1 MLLGEIL
8 RNNYDIERIDVTIKT
23 LELFM
28 RLDYLQAETDL
39 ERVLSDS
46 EATMDTSSVLAE
58 IEERIVEHLV
68 FILHEYGFVLN
79 EDFNASMSELYTLV
93 SAIEDLT
100 KYESPE
106 ELLDLME
113 SQDDVIERLVE
124 ALSLIVKDTITGNV
138 YDYYNIV
145 KDVTEEFWTK
155 LTLVLDGARE
165 DIVDFDR
172 KTETV
177 IPPDFK
183 GEIWD
188 WISVSGRTGYNLQ
201 AAFTLLSD
209 RLEEMLLESPTQAS
223 IKVVSYELR
232 TLVHYSSS
240 EDKSEELILSLFE
253 ALDPN
258 PDTLL
263 KVQGILP
270 YVELRF
276 D

>member
-28 RLDYLQAETDL
+28 RLDYLQAEADL

-46 EATMDTSSVLAE
+46 EAVMDTSSVLAE
-58 IEERIVEHLV
+58 IEDRIVEHLV
-68 FILHEYGFVLN
+68 FILHEYGFTLN
-79 EDFNASMSELYTLV
+79 EDYNASMSELYTLV
-93 SAIEDLT
+93 CSIEDLT

-106 ELLDLME
+106 ELLDLMD
-113 SQDDVIERLVE
+113 SQDDLIERLVE
-124 ALSLIVKDTITGNV
+124 ALSIVVKDTLTGNI

-145 KDVTEEFWTK
+145 AEVAEEFWTN
-155 LTLVLDGARE
+155 LTLVLDGARTE
-165 DIVDFDR
+165 IVDFDR
-172 KTETV
+172 KSEAT

-183 GEIWD
+183 GEVWD
-188 WISVSGRTGYNLQ
+188 WISMSGRTGYSLQ

-209 RLEEMLLESPTQAS
+209 RLEEMLLEVPTQAS

-240 EDKSEELILSLFE
+240 EDKSEELILRLFE

-258 PDTLL
+258 PDTML